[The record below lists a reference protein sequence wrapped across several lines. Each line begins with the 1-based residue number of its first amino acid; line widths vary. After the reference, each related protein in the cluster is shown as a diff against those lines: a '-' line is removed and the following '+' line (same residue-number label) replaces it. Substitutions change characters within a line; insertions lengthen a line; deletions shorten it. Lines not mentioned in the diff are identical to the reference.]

1 MWYNEEN
8 YVFSGVIN
16 MDKLLKLLDSN
27 ARLTDEQLATM
38 LNISEDEVRAQIAKL
53 EKEGAIRAYKAV
65 VDWDKTDR
73 NCVTAIIELKVTPR
87 RDVGFE
93 GIAEQIM
100 AFEEVESV
108 YLMSGGYD
116 LSVRVTG
123 RSFQEIAAFVAKRLA
138 PLESVISTATHFVLR
153 RYKESNVMFLGENQ
167 DERGYI

>member
-1 MWYNEEN
+1 
-8 YVFSGVIN
+8 

-27 ARLTDEQLATM
+27 ARLTDEQLAAM

-53 EKEGAIRAYKAV
+53 EKDGAIRAYKAV

>member
-1 MWYNEEN
+1 
-8 YVFSGVIN
+8 

-38 LNISEDEVRAQIAKL
+38 LDISKDEVRAQIAKL
-53 EKEGAIRAYKAV
+53 EKEGTIRAYKAV

-73 NCVTAIIELKVTPR
+73 ECVTAIIELKVTPR
-87 RDVGFE
+87 RDIGFE

-138 PLESVISTATHFVLR
+138 PLDSVISTATHFVLR
-153 RYKESNVMFLGENQ
+153 RYKESNVMFLGDNQ

>member
-1 MWYNEEN
+1 
-8 YVFSGVIN
+8 

-27 ARLTDEQLATM
+27 ARLTDEQLAVM
-38 LNISEDEVRAQIAKL
+38 LNISQAEVRAQIAKL
-53 EKEGAIRAYKAV
+53 EKDGAIRAYKAV

-73 NCVTAIIELKVTPR
+73 ECVTAIIELKVTPR

-138 PLESVISTATHFVLR
+138 PLDSVISTATHFVLR
-153 RYKESNVMFLGENQ
+153 RYKESNVMFLGDNQ

>member
-1 MWYNEEN
+1 
-8 YVFSGVIN
+8 

-38 LNISEDEVRAQIAKL
+38 LDMSEAEVRAQIAKL
-53 EKEGAIRAYKAV
+53 EKDGAIRAYKAV

-73 NCVTAIIELKVTPR
+73 ECVTAIIELKVTPR

-153 RYKESNVMFLGENQ
+153 RYKESNVMFLGDNQ
-167 DERGYI
+167 DERGYV

>member
-1 MWYNEEN
+1 
-8 YVFSGVIN
+8 

-38 LNISEDEVRAQIAKL
+38 LNISEAEVRAQIAKL
-53 EKEGAIRAYKAV
+53 EKDGAIRAYKAV
-65 VDWDKTDR
+65 VDWDKTER
-73 NCVTAIIELKVTPR
+73 SCVTAIIELKVTPR

-138 PLESVISTATHFVLR
+138 PLDSVISTATHFVLR

-167 DERGYI
+167 DERGYF

>member
-1 MWYNEEN
+1 
-8 YVFSGVIN
+8 
-16 MDKLLKLLDSN
+16 MDKLLKLLDAN
-27 ARLTDEQLATM
+27 ARLTDAQLATM
-38 LNISEDEVRAQIAKL
+38 LGRTEDEVRAQISEL
-53 EKEGAIRAYKAV
+53 EKSGAIRAYKAV

-73 NCVTAIIELKVTPR
+73 DCVTAIIELKVIPR

-116 LSVRVTG
+116 LSVRVNG

-138 PLESVISTATHFVLR
+138 PLESVQSTATHFVLR
-153 RYKESNVMFLGENQ
+153 RYKESHVPFLGESK
-167 DERGYI
+167 DERGLI